1 MKKLN
6 KHPIHVLILPSWY
19 PEHKD
24 HYMGS
29 FFREQAI
36 GIHKNGCKVGVIYP
50 ELKSL
55 RNTYDIRILPRVLS
69 FNDNGINT
77 LKFKWSNWAI
87 GVKYLQIELFKFI
100 GHYLFKLYLKKNGTP
115 DIIHCQSI
123 FNAGFLAE
131 FISEKYKIPYIIT
144 EHNSGFYYHNQGF
157 KKFYSSVS
165 RILNNSKKCFAVSK
179 NYSNYLSQEISIN
192 KNWGVHYNIVND
204 NFLNTKIKKP
214 PLNDFTFLCV
224 SRLHKIKN
232 IDLIIDSFK
241 IFNQKYTNSS
251 LKIIGIGD
259 QLKSLKKK
267 VKDYKLTNKIL
278 FKGEKSRIDI
288 IEEFNQS
295 HAFIYAS
302 AFETFGVIFVESM
315 SMGRPIISLDCGS
328 AREII
333 SELSGII
340 VEKKSA
346 QDMSSS
352 MEELYN
358 NYSKYNSYSIRKYC
372 ESNFSE
378 KKLSVKM
385 IGHYIDVLN
394 NR

>member
-1 MKKLN
+1 MKKTY
-6 KHPIHVLILPSWY
+6 KKPIHVLVIPSWY
-19 PEHKD
+19 PEHRD

-36 GIHKNGCKVGVIYP
+36 GIYKNGCNVGIIYP

-55 RNTYDIRILPRVLS
+55 RNTLDIRLIPRILS
-69 FNDNGINT
+69 FEDNGVNT
-77 LKFKWSNWAI
+77 IKFRWSNWMI
-87 GVKYLQIELFKFI
+87 GLKYYQILFFKYI
-100 GHYLFKLYLKKNGTP
+100 GKYLFKLYIKKYGLP

-131 FISEKYKIPYIIT
+131 SINKKYKIPYIIT

-157 KKFYSSVS
+157 KKFYKSVS
-165 RILNNSKKCFAVSK
+165 RILNKSKKCFSVSK
-179 NYSNYLSQEISIN
+179 NYSNYLSQEVIIN

-288 IEEFNQS
+288 IQEFNQS

-302 AFETFGVIFVESM
+302 TFETFGVIFVESM
-315 SMGRPIISLDCGS
+315 SMGKPIISLDCGS

-358 NYSKYNSYSIRKYC
+358 NYSKYNSHSIRKYC
-372 ESNFSE
+372 ELNFSE
-378 KKLSVKM
+378 KKLSNKM
-385 IGHYIDVLN
+385 IGHYNDVLN